1 MLSTARSRFP
11 ALRRCLQLTPITPT
25 RRYAD
30 GYPIPANDPNPKT
43 PVQNVSATNAL
54 PTSSEGSFD
63 KVLQE
68 SVQVA
73 EERRTMQAPNRKGIW
88 SRSQRPRSQAM
99 TGPRFEQTI
108 MEDQANTHHRKTIEA
123 LPHTEYPLDPTS
135 DPAEVPVSQSNTGRP
150 LEQR

>member
-1 MLSTARSRFP
+1 MLKIEMRGQSAASMNASTTSNLRDNNLHPPRQLSRLHTLYKMLSTARSRFP

-108 MEDQANTHHRKTIEA
+108 MEDQ
-123 LPHTEYPLDPTS
+123 
-135 DPAEVPVSQSNTGRP
+135 
-150 LEQR
+150 